1 MNLMIYSDTYH
12 LMCTVIGFLMSD
24 FISCFTVSFFDI
36 SQTSDCQNKQQK
48 INFNPPV
55 IKKLRDVILF
65 NAHQEREDPE
75 CTKFERE
82 KTSLN

>member
-36 SQTSDCQNKQQK
+36 SQTVDCQNKQEK

-55 IKKLRDVILF
+55 IKKSSAMFYYLMLIRKGKTPNVQNL
-65 NAHQEREDPE
+65 
-75 CTKFERE
+75 RE
-82 KTSLN
+82 KKLP